1 MRGSAGK
8 WVFVSAFAFKGG
20 PVLTLDGKGRI
31 TVPARWRDVL
41 MSAVQGQMMVS
52 KSHVR
57 CLSLFP
63 RPVWD
68 QFEARLN
75 ALPASADGLRRLYI
89 GSATEAAID
98 GASRLLLPPELRAWA
113 GLEREVVFMGLGNRF
128 ELWDK
133 ARYDAHEAA
142 VLEQDMTGQL
152 DTLFIG

>member
-68 QFEARLN
+68 QFETRLN

-113 GLEREVVFMGLGNRF
+113 CLEREVVFMGLGNRF

>member
-1 MRGSAGK
+1 
-8 WVFVSAFAFKGG
+8 VSSFGFKGG

-41 MSAVQGQMMVS
+41 MSAVAGQLMVS

-68 QFEARLN
+68 QFEDRLN

-89 GSATEAAID
+89 GSATEAVID
-98 GASRLLLPPELRAWA
+98 GASRVLLPPELRTWA

-133 ARYDAHEAA
+133 TRYDAHEAA
-142 VLEQDMTGQL
+142 VLEQDMSSQL

>member
-8 WVFVSAFAFKGG
+8 WVFVSVFAFKGG

-68 QFEARLN
+68 QFETRLN

>member
-41 MSAVQGQMMVS
+41 VSAVQGQMMVS

-68 QFEARLN
+68 QFETRLN

-133 ARYDAHEAA
+133 ACYDAHEAA

>member
-1 MRGSAGK
+1 M
-8 WVFVSAFAFKGG
+8 SAFAFKGG

-68 QFEARLN
+68 QFETRLN

-133 ARYDAHEAA
+133 ARYDAHEAQ
-142 VLEQDMTGQL
+142 VLEQDMGAQL
-152 DTLFIG
+152 ADLFIG

>member
-1 MRGSAGK
+1 M
-8 WVFVSAFAFKGG
+8 SAFAFKGG

-41 MSAVQGQMMVS
+41 VSAVQGQMMVS

-63 RPVWD
+63 RLVWD
-68 QFEARLN
+68 QFETRLN

-133 ARYDAHEAA
+133 ARYEAHEAA
-142 VLEQDMTGQL
+142 VLDQDMSVQL
-152 DTLFIG
+152 DSLFIG

>member
-1 MRGSAGK
+1 VRGSAGK

-41 MSAVQGQMMVS
+41 VSAVQGQMMVS

-68 QFEARLN
+68 QFETRLN

-89 GSATEAAID
+89 GSATEATID

>member
-68 QFEARLN
+68 QFETRLN

>member
-1 MRGSAGK
+1 MS
-8 WVFVSAFAFKGG
+8 VFAFKGG
-20 PVLTLDGKGRI
+20 PVLTLDGKGRV
-31 TVPARWRDVL
+31 TVPARYRELL
-41 MSAVQGQMMVS
+41 MSTVSGQMMVS

-68 QFEARLN
+68 QFEARLL

-89 GSATEAAID
+89 GSATEVAID
-98 GASRLLLPPELRAWA
+98 SGSRVLLPPELRDWA
-113 GLEREVVFMGLGNRF
+113 GLAREVVFMGLGNRF

>member
-63 RPVWD
+63 RPLWD
-68 QFEARLN
+68 QFETRLN

-89 GSATEAAID
+89 GSATEATID

>member
-1 MRGSAGK
+1 MSSFG
-8 WVFVSAFAFKGG
+8 FKGG

-31 TVPARWRDVL
+31 TVPSRWRDVL
-41 MSAVQGQMMVS
+41 MSAVAGQLMVS

-68 QFEARLN
+68 QFEDRLN

-89 GSATEAAID
+89 GSATEAVID
-98 GASRLLLPPELRAWA
+98 GASRVLLPPELRTWA

-133 ARYDAHEAA
+133 TRYDAHEAA
-142 VLEQDMTGQL
+142 VLEQDMSSQL

>member
-1 MRGSAGK
+1 M
-8 WVFVSAFAFKGG
+8 V
-20 PVLTLDGKGRI
+20 
-31 TVPARWRDVL
+31 
-41 MSAVQGQMMVS
+41 VS

-63 RPVWD
+63 LPVWD
-68 QFEARLN
+68 QFETRLN

-89 GSATEAAID
+89 GSATEVAID
-98 GASRLLLPPELRAWA
+98 GASRVLLPPELRAWA

-142 VLEQDMTGQL
+142 VLEQDMSSQL
-152 DTLFIG
+152 ESLFIG

>member
-41 MSAVQGQMMVS
+41 VSAVQGQMMVS

-68 QFEARLN
+68 QFETRLN

-89 GSATEAAID
+89 GSATEATID

>member
-1 MRGSAGK
+1 M
-8 WVFVSAFAFKGG
+8 
-20 PVLTLDGKGRI
+20 LTLDGKGRI
-31 TVPARWRDVL
+31 TVPTRWRDVL
-41 MSAVQGQMMVS
+41 VSAVAGQMVVS

-63 RPVWD
+63 LTVWD
-68 QFEARLN
+68 QFETRLN

-89 GSATEAAID
+89 GSATEVAID
-98 GASRLLLPPELRAWA
+98 GASRVLLPPELRAWA

-142 VLEQDMTGQL
+142 VLEQDMSSQL
-152 DTLFIG
+152 ESLFIG

>member
-1 MRGSAGK
+1 
-8 WVFVSAFAFKGG
+8 
-20 PVLTLDGKGRI
+20 
-31 TVPARWRDVL
+31 
-41 MSAVQGQMMVS
+41 MSAVGGQMMVS

-89 GSATEAAID
+89 GSATEVAID
-98 GASRLLLPPELRAWA
+98 AGSRVLLPPELREWA
-113 GLEREVVFMGLGNRF
+113 GLQKEVVFMGLGNRF

-133 ARYDAHEAA
+133 ARYDAHESA
-142 VLEQDMTGQL
+142 VLEQDMSAQL
-152 DTLFIG
+152 DGLFIG

>member
-1 MRGSAGK
+1 
-8 WVFVSAFAFKGG
+8 
-20 PVLTLDGKGRI
+20 
-31 TVPARWRDVL
+31 
-41 MSAVQGQMMVS
+41 MVS

-63 RPVWD
+63 RQVWE
-68 QFEARLN
+68 QFEDRLN

-89 GSATEAAID
+89 GSATEAVID
-98 GASRLLLPPELRAWA
+98 GASRVLLPPELRTWA

-133 ARYDAHEAA
+133 TRYDAHEAA
-142 VLEQDMTGQL
+142 VLEQDMSSQL

>member
-1 MRGSAGK
+1 MSSFG
-8 WVFVSAFAFKGG
+8 FKGG
-20 PVLTLDGKGRI
+20 PVLTLDGKGRL
-31 TVPARWRDVL
+31 TVPARWRDML
-41 MSAVQGQMMVS
+41 MSAVGGQMMVS

-68 QFEARLN
+68 QFENRLN

-89 GSATEAAID
+89 GSATEVAID
-98 GASRLLLPPELRAWA
+98 GASRVLLPPELRGWA
-113 GLEREVVFMGLGNRF
+113 ALEREVLFMGLGNRF

-142 VLEQDMTGQL
+142 VLEQDMSGQL

>member
-1 MRGSAGK
+1 MRRSAGK
-8 WVFVSAFAFKGG
+8 WVFVSVFAFKGG

-41 MSAVQGQMMVS
+41 VSAVQGQMMVS

-68 QFEARLN
+68 QFETRLN
-75 ALPASADGLRRLYI
+75 TLPASADGLRRLYI

-98 GASRLLLPPELRAWA
+98 GASRLLLPPELRVWA

-142 VLEQDMTGQL
+142 VLEQDMSGQL

>member
-68 QFEARLN
+68 QFETRLN

-152 DTLFIG
+152 DTLFSG

>member
-1 MRGSAGK
+1 M
-8 WVFVSAFAFKGG
+8 
-20 PVLTLDGKGRI
+20 LTLDGKGRI
-31 TVPARWRDVL
+31 TVPTRWRDVL
-41 MSAVQGQMMVS
+41 MSAVGGQLVVS
-52 KSHVR
+52 KGHVR

-68 QFEARLN
+68 QFETRLN

-89 GSATEAAID
+89 GSATELAID
-98 GASRLLLPPELRAWA
+98 GASRVLLPPELRVWA

-142 VLEQDMTGQL
+142 VLEQDMSSQL
-152 DTLFIG
+152 ESLFIG

>member
-1 MRGSAGK
+1 VRGSAGK

-68 QFEARLN
+68 QFETRLN

-133 ARYDAHEAA
+133 SRYDAHEAA

>member
-68 QFEARLN
+68 QFEGRLN